1 MFSNLSQVEFASGTE
16 LQRLGV
22 SKLNWSLKIQ
32 TQKSVD
38 AESNAERLKF
48 ELDASMKINAGLTF
62 ENLGLEAAL
71 DRSTRENDR
80 IRALYNYEMFTGS
93 IRTAKLYTTE
103 RGLKNATERALR
115 DTNTIN
121 KLSFENKRMAEEIE
135 WLKSNQH

>member
-22 SKLNWSLKIQ
+22 YKLNWSLKMQ

-62 ENLGLEAAL
+62 ENYGLKADI

-80 IRALYNYEMFTGS
+80 IRALYNYEMFTES
-93 IRTAKLYTTE
+93 RRTAKLNTTE
-103 RGLKNATERALR
+103 LDLRNATARALR

-121 KLSFENKRMAEEIE
+121 MLSFENKRMAEEIE